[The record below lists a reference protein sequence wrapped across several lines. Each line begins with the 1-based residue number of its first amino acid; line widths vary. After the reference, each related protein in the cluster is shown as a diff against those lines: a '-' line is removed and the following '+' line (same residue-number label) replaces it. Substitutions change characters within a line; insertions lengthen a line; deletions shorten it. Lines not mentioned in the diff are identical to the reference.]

1 VANDEQD
8 PATTPAPPALS
19 HALNAQEEIK
29 EMQRTAVKR
38 AAIYVKANAG
48 SSPEGAE
55 RETQMAESEGLCKDG
70 GLDVAARYSD
80 DPMSREE
87 FQRMMADAT
96 SENPPFD
103 HVVVWKLRYFAWSL
117 DESVLARDKLAA
129 SGVRLLSVK
138 EKLPGD

>member
-1 VANDEQD
+1 
-8 PATTPAPPALS
+8 
-19 HALNAQEEIK
+19 
-29 EMQRTAVKR
+29 MQRTAVKR

-55 RETQMAESEGLCKDG
+55 RETQMAESEGLCKDR

-96 SENPPFD
+96 SEHPPFD

-117 DESVLARDKLAA
+117 DESVLAREKAVGQWSATTIGERKTAWRLENRRTAA
-129 SGVRLLSVK
+129 IGTQTK
-138 EKLPGD
+138 N

>member
-1 VANDEQD
+1 MANDEQD
-8 PATTPAPPALS
+8 PETTPAPPALS
-19 HALNAQEEIK
+19 HAINAQEGIK

-55 RETQMAESEGLCKDG
+55 RETQMAESEGLCKDR
-70 GLDVAARYSD
+70 GLDVEARYSD

-96 SENPPFD
+96 SENPQFD
-103 HVVVWKLRYFAWSL
+103 HVVVWKLRYFSWSL